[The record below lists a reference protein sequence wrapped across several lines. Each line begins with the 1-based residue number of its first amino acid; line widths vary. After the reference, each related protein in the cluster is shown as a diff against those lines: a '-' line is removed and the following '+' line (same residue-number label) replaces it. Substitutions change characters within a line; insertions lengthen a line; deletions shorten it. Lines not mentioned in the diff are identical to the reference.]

1 MTQLKQLGAIVAI
14 ILFMSSLAHAQDKAK
29 INWMTIEEAFNA
41 NKKEPR
47 KILIDVYT
55 DWCGWCKVMDKNTFS
70 HDVVAGYVNKK
81 YYAVKLN
88 AERAGDVTLG
98 DKKYD
103 NRQLAALLLQN
114 RMSYPTV
121 VYLNE
126 KFDMIQPIP
135 GYQDAK
141 AFHQV
146 ITFLGDD
153 FYKKEEF
160 EKFKAGTYTKKFA
173 KNMEGVKL

>member
-1 MTQLKQLGAIVAI
+1 MNKKFFILAIALI
-14 ILFMSSLAHAQDKAK
+14 FSKIGHAQEKSRV
-29 INWMTIEEAFNA
+29 NWMTIEQAFEA

-55 DWCGWCKVMDKNTFS
+55 DWCGWCKVMDKNTFN
-70 HDVVAGYVNKK
+70 HEVVADYVNKK

-88 AERAGDVTLG
+88 AEKPGQVVLG

-103 NRQLAALLLQN
+103 NRELAAQLLQN

-126 KFDMIQPIP
+126 QFNMIQPIA

-141 AFHQV
+141 VFHQI

-153 FYKKEEF
+153 FYKKQEF
-160 EKFKAGTYTKKFA
+160 EKYKAETYPKKFA
-173 KNMEGVKL
+173 KSMEGVKL